1 LAHRYI
7 QLSEAMASKSIGK
20 SLHKRASSTLAR
32 IESSRPHIA
41 PIPDRSILEITGKDA
56 QKFLK
61 GLTSRDVA
69 KSPGWGYSGF
79 LTPTVSFKSLQW
91 FTAPAANADRLARRA
106 ESCMTHSSTL
116 HQPQGTSS
124 RLTSSIIRG
133 STTQDPQTRKSHH

>member
-1 LAHRYI
+1 MIHGYDLQALPIEDRFSSLAHRYI

-32 IESSRPHIA
+32 MESSRPHIA

-61 GLTSRDVA
+61 GLTSRDVD

-79 LTPTVSFKSLQW
+79 LTPTVS
-91 FTAPAANADRLARRA
+91 
-106 ESCMTHSSTL
+106 
-116 HQPQGTSS
+116 
-124 RLTSSIIRG
+124 
-133 STTQDPQTRKSHH
+133 SHFRNG